1 MHDLPLELLRTFV
14 ATVETGSMAAA
25 ARVVARTPS
34 AVSLQMSKLGELVGH
49 PLFRRDGRTQALTR
63 AGELLVPHARE
74 ILNASERAI
83 AALADERLEGPVRL
97 GTVQDLADGVLP
109 RALSD
114 FAQQYP
120 GVTLEVKVA
129 QSASLLEQAM
139 SGQLD
144 FVICF
149 RGGRATRVIRRE
161 PMVWL
166 GHRELRNRRAN
177 RRKLR
182 HGSHLQVVREPD
194 AGDEGARE
202 QLGRCREVIEK
213 LVRRPPHEVLAE
225 VRHFGVL
232 VDE

>member
-1 MHDLPLELLRTFV
+1 MQDLPLDLLRTFV
-14 ATVETGSMAAA
+14 AAVETGSMARAA
-25 ARVVARTPS
+25 HVVARTPS

-49 PLFRRDGRTQALTR
+49 PLFRREGRTQALTR
-63 AGELLVPHARE
+63 AGELLVPHARD

-97 GTVQDLADGVLP
+97 GTVQDLADQVLP
-109 RALSD
+109 RALAD

-129 QSASLLEQAM
+129 QSAVLLEQAM
-139 SGQLD
+139 SGPLD

-166 GHRELRNRRAN
+166 GHRALAP
-177 RRKLR
+177 L
-182 HGSHLQVVREPD
+182 
-194 AGDEGARE
+194 
-202 QLGRCREVIEK
+202 
-213 LVRRPPHEVLAE
+213 PPPPPAPPPPPPGHIPAPPAALEA
-225 VRHFGVL
+225 
-232 VDE
+232 